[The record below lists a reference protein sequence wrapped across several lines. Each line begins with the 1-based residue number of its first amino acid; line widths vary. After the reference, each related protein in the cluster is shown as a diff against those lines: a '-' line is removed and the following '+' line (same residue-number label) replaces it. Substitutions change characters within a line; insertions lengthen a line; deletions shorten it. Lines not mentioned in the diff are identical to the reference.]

1 MNRHYSLPVNWQWAG
16 LNAGCLL
23 LCLFVSGCSA
33 LVTPDKTTRISEL
46 KPGAYQIDP
55 KHSTLLFKISHLGL
69 STYVGRFNE
78 FSASLMFDP
87 DNIAATQLDSRVT
100 TASVDVNDS
109 FIEST
114 LQDSEWFASEQFP
127 QAAFTTTR
135 VTPLGNNEFAFTGDL
150 TLRGVTREVTLQGRF
165 NGGATNLLT
174 FRYTL
179 GFTATGT
186 INRADFGIDRY
197 TGLVG
202 EVAELEIYAEFQRQ

>member
-1 MNRHYSLPVNWQWAG
+1 MPSLRSSALALCAG
-16 LNAGCLL
+16 LLL
-23 LCLFVSGCSA
+23 SGCSA
-33 LVTPDKTTRISEL
+33 LVTPDKTDQVTEL
-46 KPGAYQIDP
+46 KAGAYQIDA
-55 KHSTLLFKISHLGL
+55 KHSSVLFKIGHLGL
-69 STYVGRFNE
+69 STYVGRFNQ
-78 FSASLMFDP
+78 FSASLDFDP
-87 DNIAATQLDSRVT
+87 ENLAATQLDARVD

-114 LQDSEWFASEQFP
+114 LQESDWFDSQAFP

-135 VTPLGNNEFAFTGDL
+135 VTPLDDNRFAFTGDL

-174 FRYTL
+174 FKYTL

-186 INRADFGIDRY
+186 INRTDFGIDSY

-202 EVAELEIYAEFQRQ
+202 ETVDLEIFAEFQLQ